1 MITMIVAPPA
11 MISEFAKPMHEIGIL
26 IKWGSSVPSRD
37 DQQGLVADSG
47 IRGQTQELFTGGPAA
62 RVEIVKGNDQ

>member
-1 MITMIVAPPA
+1 VAV
-11 MISEFAKPMHEIGIL
+11 IGEQAKPKHEIGVL
-26 IKWGSSVPSRD
+26 DKRWGPMPSRD
-37 DQQGLVADSG
+37 NQQGLVADSG